1 MAMQTAYAEPP
12 EEADMT
18 SQTILKFADDRN
30 TSIEVAQAIFDIA
43 AAGDEHRMWESPTQA
58 EIAAVEARAW
68 ELAADDEDELFWG
81 VETISRKVA

>member
-18 SQTILKFADDRN
+18 SQTIRDFADKRE

-68 ELAADDEDELFWG
+68 ELAADDEDALVWG
-81 VETISRKVA
+81 VETIRRKVA

>member
-1 MAMQTAYAEPP
+1 
-12 EEADMT
+12 MT

-68 ELAADDEDELFWG
+68 ELAADDEDKLFWG
-81 VETISRKVA
+81 VETIRRKTA